1 MKRKLLALGVGI
13 IMFGMP
19 LTTGGQLQTGQAPAA
34 PPARPGTAQ
43 PQGAIVVRAEQ
54 VLVPVTVKDSQGRL
68 VGDLQR
74 DEFRVFADGVE
85 QKIVQFTADPFPLSA
100 VILIDNDL
108 PQKQAEQVQKSLG
121 TISAGL
127 GPNDEAALVTYSEY
141 PTTVVDFS
149 SNNDD
154 LYTHLKRLELGS
166 HSIAIATGPTS
177 APTPVINGNVG
188 PGGAPPTGLG
198 IPLHGS
204 DRPKTYSALDDALYY
219 SGEMLKS
226 RGVRR
231 QITFR
236 KIIFLI
242 SDGSNSRENKHTFNE
257 TVRELLG
264 NDVSVYSI
272 SVSHSVPVPTS
283 LAKSVVERG
292 LAELQKYAAG
302 TGGDTY
308 YGAKE
313 PELDRLYSDVTEE
326 ARNQYTLTFQPNNVS
341 KDHDFHP
348 IEVRVRRTGLNI
360 LTRQG
365 YYESGLGR

>member
-1 MKRKLLALGVGI
+1 MRGRRDPMKPNFWALGVALVMTVAIFLPAGAQS
-13 IMFGMP
+13 P
-19 LTTGGQLQTGQAPAA
+19 AGQAPAA
-34 PPARPGTAQ
+34 TPPGQISPPLR
-43 PQGAIVVRAEQ
+43 VVANS
-54 VLVPVTVKDSQGRL
+54 VIVPVTVKDSQGRL

-85 QKIVQFTADPFPLSA
+85 QKILQFTADPFPLSA

-108 PQKQAEQVQKSLG
+108 PQKQAQEVQKSIT
-121 TISAGL
+121 TISAGF

-154 LYTHLKRLELGS
+154 LFTHLKRLEIGS
-166 HSIAIATGPTS
+166 HPISIATGPTS
-177 APTPVINGNVG
+177 VPGPVINGNTT
-188 PGGAPPTGLG
+188 PGNTPPTGMG

-204 DRPKTYSALDDALYY
+204 SRPETYSALDDALY
-219 SGEMLKS
+219 SAADMLKP
-226 RGVRR
+226 RGDR
-231 QITFR
+231 R

-242 SDGSNSRENKHTFNE
+242 SDGSNSRQNKHTFNE
-257 TVRELLG
+257 TVRQLLSG
-264 NDVSVYSI
+264 DISVYSI

-292 LAELQKYAAG
+292 LAELQKYATG
-302 TGGDTY
+302 TGGDTF
-308 YGAKE
+308 YGAKQIDLE
-313 PELDRLYSDVTEE
+313 RLYSDVTEE
-326 ARNQYTLTFQPNNVS
+326 ARNQYTLTFQPNGVE
-341 KDHDFHP
+341 KDRDFHP

-365 YYESGLGR
+365 YYQSGLGR